1 MSKESEDKPQPIKIE
16 ATTSSNFR
24 RIIAD
29 RFYGGLDSI
38 GLKAIIFSERSDI
51 ENVINTEDTNKQQA
65 VLLRTIECELIIK
78 PEQMKAL
85 HVWLGDK
92 IDDYEAMYGKI
103 PSPEEVD
110 KRAEKH
116 FIEKSKKNADLR

>member
-1 MSKESEDKPQPIKIE
+1 MSKESDDKPQPIKIQ
-16 ATTSSNFR
+16 ATTSPNFR

-51 ENVINTEDTNKQQA
+51 ENVINTEETNKQQA

-92 IDDYEAMYGKI
+92 IEDYEAMYGKI

-110 KRAEKH
+110 TRAEKH
-116 FIEKSKKNADLR
+116 FLQTSKKNSDLR